1 MENRIIKYLKQP
13 YPKNIGRLKSIV
25 ISSLL
30 VFFLLAVFQPFGLSN
45 IKEHKLFI
53 LVGYMIVTFLSLSI
67 LSFVFPLFWK
77 DYYKESKWTVGKEL
91 VNFLLI
97 VFTIALGNSFYSFL
111 FFSTRMNLVTIGFFL
126 IVTLLISIFPIT
138 LFTILRQNRLL
149 SENLQEATKMNNKLV
164 VPHTSPSSQGE
175 IATIEGNGKETLDVE
190 VDSFLFAE
198 SNGNYINIFFSAE
211 GKARKKVMRCTMKQ
225 MEEAFAS
232 YPSVMKCHRAFIV
245 NTDTIERV
253 KGNSQGYRLVL
264 AGVEDE
270 IPVSRACSGLL
281 KDIIDKNFGE

>member
-13 YPKNIGRLKSIV
+13 YPNNIGKLKSIV

-53 LVGYMIVTFLSLSI
+53 LLGYMIVTFLSLSV
-67 LSFVFPLFWK
+67 LSFVFPILWK
-77 DYYKESKWTVGKEL
+77 DYYKESNWTVGKEL
-91 VNFLLI
+91 LSFLLI

-111 FFSTRMNLVTIGFFL
+111 FFSTKMDLVTICFFL
-126 IVTLLISIFPIT
+126 MVTLLISIFPIT

-149 SENLQEATKMNNKLV
+149 SKNLQEVTEMNNKLV
-164 VPHTSPSSQGE
+164 VPHTSSFSQGE
-175 IATIEGNGKETLDVE
+175 MVTIEGNGKETLDVE

-198 SNGNYINIFFSAE
+198 SNGNYINVFFSAE
-211 GKARKKVMRCTMKQ
+211 GKAKKKVMRCTMKQ
-225 MEEAFAS
+225 MEEAFAP

-245 NTDTIERV
+245 NTDSIERV

-264 AGVEDE
+264 AGIEDE
-270 IPVSRACSGLL
+270 IPVSRACSGQL
-281 KDIIDKNFGE
+281 KDIIDKNFGQ

>member
-13 YPKNIGRLKSIV
+13 YPNNIGKLKSIV

-53 LVGYMIVTFLSLSI
+53 LLGYMIVTFLSLSA
-67 LSFVFPLFWK
+67 LSFVFPLLWK
-77 DYYKESKWTVGKEL
+77 DYYKESNWTVGKEL
-91 VNFLLI
+91 LSFFLI

-111 FFSTRMNLVTIGFFL
+111 FFSTKMDLVTIGFFL
-126 IVTLLISIFPIT
+126 MVTLLISIFPIT

-149 SENLQEATKMNNKLV
+149 SKNLREVTEMNNKLV
-164 VPHTSPSSQGE
+164 VPHTSTSSKGE
-175 IATIEGNGKETLDVE
+175 MVTIEGNGRETLDVE

-198 SNGNYINIFFSAE
+198 SNGNYINVFFSTE
-211 GKARKKVMRCTMKQ
+211 GKAKKKVMRCTMKQ
-225 MEEAFAS
+225 MEEAFAP
-232 YPSVMKCHRAFIV
+232 YPSVIKCHRAFMV
-245 NTDTIERV
+245 NTDTIEKV
-253 KGNSQGYRLVL
+253 KGNSQGYRLLL

-270 IPVSRACSGLL
+270 IPVSRAYSKQL
-281 KDIIDKNFGE
+281 KDIIDYNPEQ